1 MFCTK
6 CGSQLED
13 GVKFCTN
20 CGAPTVFAKAAAP
33 AVPAAVPEEPAAAAQ
48 TPAEPTAAPVNGRQQ
63 PPQSQPNAWQQPQQ
77 GQQPPQWQQP
87 QQPQPNARQQP
98 QQGQPGAW
106 KQPQQG
112 QPGAWQQP
120 QQGQQQ
126 PPQWQQIQQQWQARQ
141 QQQQPWPQQPAQQ
154 PTRQPQ
160 QQWQQ
165 PLTRGGA
172 PAKPKKSGK
181 GLLIGIIAAVLVL
194 VVGVGGFVWP
204 GFFKGN
210 KSASA
215 AGGPVSTVLAEK
227 FSTPEEYYRAVET
240 NNAAALSGHV
250 ASVYDNV
257 FLSNA
262 ASDDIGVTGSLRI
275 EPGDKVRELLLD
287 AIGEQLEQINPG
299 DDLTWL
305 KSFSLAYDISK
316 KDDLRSLSAAL
327 KLNDTDLAH
336 VNGILQTQ
344 DGVVCLSVPELSDKY
359 FRTTL
364 EDLNL
369 DQLNLTGKLNLGS
382 VLGGLS
388 PEDAEKLDPV
398 MKALP
403 DSKTVS
409 KLLDKYLSEAVDCV
423 DDVKKETGTLT
434 AEDVSAE
441 YTVLTSTITPETA
454 VRIVEKIGPELK
466 EDKDIRKAILDVA
479 AAAEKDG
486 EAKYKEFT
494 DKIDELLN
502 DTSRI
507 TEKMKDNVVVTVYLD
522 KSGDVHGRVIENG
535 SQKLELLMP
544 EKSGQFGLT
553 IRLTQ
558 DGAEKLLI
566 SGSGKRSGD
575 KLTGDLDL
583 TVDGEYYAVL
593 GLDGFD
599 IEKVKDGFLVGAIDV
614 RPTASLWSKLT
625 GKTEDGDGES
635 KIPES
640 LKGILDALVLRL
652 ELNTSK
658 DKAAVT
664 LILSNGSDRLI
675 TIALDGARSSA
686 KKISPVEGIEAS
698 DWASEITLDKL
709 EKVVASIEKAGV
721 PTPYTDLLDQFL
733 DSSFD

>member
-13 GVKFCTN
+13 GAKFCTN
-20 CGAPTVFAKAAAP
+20 CGAPTVFAQR
-33 AVPAAVPEEPAAAAQ
+33 AVPAAPAAVPAE
-48 TPAEPTAAPVNGRQQ
+48 PAEPTAPAPAPTAPAAPQANG
-63 PPQSQPNAWQQPQQ
+63 
-77 GQQPPQWQQP
+77 WQQP
-87 QQPQPNARQQP
+87 QQPQANNWQRPPQP
-98 QQGQPGAW
+98 QANG
-106 KQPQQG
+106 
-112 QPGAWQQP
+112 WQQP
-120 QQGQQQ
+120 QQPQANGWQQ
-126 PPQWQQIQQQWQARQ
+126 PPQPQVNNWQQ
-141 QQQQPWPQQPAQQ
+141 PPQQPQANNWQQ
-154 PTRQPQ
+154 TRQPQ
-160 QQWQQ
+160 QQSWPQPGPWMQQQQ
-165 PLTRGGA
+165 PPARGGG
-172 PAKPKKSGK
+172 PAQPRKSRK

-204 GFFKGN
+204 GFFRGN

-215 AGGPVSTVLAEK
+215 GGGSAISAALAEK

-240 NNAAALSGHV
+240 NNASALAGHA

-299 DDLTWL
+299 DDLKWM
-305 KSFSLAYDISK
+305 KSLSLSYDLNR
-316 KDDLRSLSAAL
+316 KDDLGSLSAAL
-327 KLNDTDLAH
+327 KLNDTDLVH
-336 VNGILQTQ
+336 VNGVLQIP
-344 DGVVCLSVPELSDKY
+344 DGVICLSVPELSGKY
-359 FRTTL
+359 LRTTL
-364 EDLNL
+364 EELNL
-369 DQLNLTGKLNLGS
+369 DQLDLDQFNLAGVLNPGSMLGD
-382 VLGGLS
+382 LS

-403 DSKTVS
+403 DAKTVN
-409 KLLDKYLSEAVDCV
+409 KLLDKYLSEAVGCV
-423 DDVKKETGTLT
+423 EDVNKEAGTLA

-441 YTVLTSTITPETA
+441 YTVLTATVTPETA
-454 VRIVEKIGPELK
+454 VRIVEKLGPELK
-466 EDKDIRKAILDVA
+466 EDKDIRKVILDVA
-479 AAAEKDG
+479 AAAGQDG

-502 DTSRI
+502 DTSKI
-507 TEKMKDNVVVTVYLD
+507 TENMKDNIVVTVYLD

-583 TVDGEYYAVL
+583 TVEGEYYAVL

-640 LKGILDALVLRL
+640 LKGILDTLVFRL

-675 TIALDGARSSA
+675 TIAAEGAKSSA
-686 KKISPVEGIEAS
+686 KKIGTVEGVPAS
-698 DWASEITLDKL
+698 EWASEITLDQL

-721 PTPYTDLLDQFL
+721 PAAYTDLLDQLL
-733 DSSFD
+733 DSSFG

>member
-13 GVKFCTN
+13 GAKFCTN
-20 CGAPTVFAKAAAP
+20 CGAPTVFAQR
-33 AVPAAVPEEPAAAAQ
+33 AVPAAPAAVPAE
-48 TPAEPTAAPVNGRQQ
+48 PAEPTAPAPAPTAPAAPQANG
-63 PPQSQPNAWQQPQQ
+63 
-77 GQQPPQWQQP
+77 WQQP
-87 QQPQPNARQQP
+87 QQPQANGWQQP
-98 QQGQPGAW
+98 R
-106 KQPQQG
+106 QPQASG
-112 QPGAWQQP
+112 WQQP
-120 QQGQQQ
+120 QQ
-126 PPQWQQIQQQWQARQ
+126 
-141 QQQQPWPQQPAQQ
+141 PQQPQANNWQQ
-154 PTRQPQ
+154 TRQPQ
-160 QQWQQ
+160 QQSWPQPGPWMQQQ
-165 PLTRGGA
+165 PPPARGGG
-172 PAKPKKSGK
+172 PAQPRKSRK

-204 GFFKGN
+204 GFFRGS
-210 KSASA
+210 KSASGGSGGGGSAISA
-215 AGGPVSTVLAEK
+215 ALAEK

-240 NNAAALSGHV
+240 NNASSLAGHA

-299 DDLTWL
+299 DDLKWM
-305 KSFSLAYDISK
+305 KSLSLSYDLNR
-316 KDDLRSLSAAL
+316 KDDLGSLSAAL
-327 KLNDTDLAH
+327 KLNDTDLVH
-336 VNGILQTQ
+336 VNGVLQIP
-344 DGVVCLSVPELSDKY
+344 DGVICLSVPELSGKY
-359 FRTTL
+359 LRTTL
-364 EDLNL
+364 EELNL
-369 DQLNLTGKLNLGS
+369 DQLDLDQFNLAGVLNPGS
-382 VLGGLS
+382 MLGGLS

-403 DSKTVS
+403 DAKTVN
-409 KLLDKYLSEAVDCV
+409 KLLDKYLSEAVGCV
-423 DDVKKETGTLT
+423 ENVNKEAGTLA

-441 YTVLTSTITPETA
+441 YTVLTATVTPETA
-454 VRIVEKIGPELK
+454 VRIVEKLGPELK
-466 EDKDIRKAILDVA
+466 EDKDIRKVILDVA
-479 AAAEKDG
+479 AAAEQDG
-486 EAKYKEFT
+486 EAKHREFT

-502 DTSRI
+502 DTSKI
-507 TEKMKDNVVVTVYLD
+507 TENMKDNIVVTVYLD
-522 KSGDVHGRVIENG
+522 KSGDVHGRIVDAG
-535 SQKLELLMP
+535 SRKLELLMP
-544 EKSGQFGLT
+544 ETNGQFGLT
-553 IRLTQ
+553 IRYTEE
-558 DGAEKLLI
+558 GAEKLLI
-566 SGSGKRSGD
+566 TGSGRRSGD

-583 TVDGEYYAVL
+583 SVEGEYYAVL

-664 LILSNGSDRLI
+664 LILSNGSDKLI
-675 TIALDGARSSA
+675 TIALDGAKSSA

-698 DWASEITLDKL
+698 DWASEITLDQL